1 MVDQLQH
8 ATEALRKALVQV
20 ERLKRTNRALLER
33 SSEPI
38 AIVGMSCRFPGG
50 VDSPESLWQM
60 VADGRDVI
68 SEFPAD
74 RGWDL
79 GALYDPDPDARH
91 KCYVNTGGFV
101 DGVADFDPAF
111 FGIAPSEALA
121 MDPQHRMLLELSW
134 EALERAGI
142 DPSGLRGSATGVFA
156 GLIVQGYGMLAEEIE
171 GYRLTG
177 MTSSVASGRVSYVL
191 GLEGPAVSVDTAC
204 SSSLV
209 ALHMAVQSL
218 RSGECDLALA
228 GGATVN
234 ATPTVFVEFSRHR
247 GLAPDGRC
255 KAYAGAA
262 DGVGWSEGGAI
273 LVVERLSD
281 AQRLGH
287 PVLAVVRGSAVNQDG
302 ASNGL
307 TAPNG
312 PSQQRVVRAALA
324 NAGLAASEV
333 DVVEGHGTGTTL
345 GDPIEAQAL
354 LATYGQDRG
363 SGGPL
368 WLGSVKSNMGHTQA
382 AAGVA
387 GVIKMVQAMRH
398 EMLPAT
404 LHVDEPSPHVD
415 WSAGAVSLLTEA
427 QPWGAE
433 RPRRAGVSSFGISGT
448 NAHVI
453 IEAVPAQP
461 TREAGPAQP
470 VVPWVV
476 SAKSATALAA
486 QAARLAEYLRARDE
500 LDVAD
505 VGWTLAG
512 RATFEHRAVVVATD
526 RDRLLAGLDELANDD
541 PAGTILR
548 GTATPAGKT
557 VFVFPGQGSQWLGM
571 GIELLDSAPVFAQ
584 QIRACD
590 EAFSEFVDWSLTDVL
605 RGAAGAPGMDRVDVV
620 QPVLFAVMVSLA
632 ELWKS
637 VGVNPDAV
645 IGHSQGEIA
654 AAYIAG
660 ALSLR
665 DAARVVTLRSKLL
678 RSLAG
683 PGGMLSIACSTE
695 RARELLAPYGNRVSI
710 AAVNGRSAVVVSG
723 DVAALDELVGFC
735 ADLELRTRRIDVDY
749 ASHSVEVEAIR
760 DDLAE
765 ALSGVEPR
773 SSRIAFFST
782 VTGSRLDTAGLDADY
797 WYRNI
802 RQTVQFDQAV
812 RSASEHGYRTF
823 IESSPHPALLA
834 GIEDTANHQAGR
846 DAEATVIPTL
856 GRDDGGLD
864 RFLTSAAT
872 AFVAGVGVQWRGV
885 LDGAGFVELPTYAFD
900 RRRFWLSGEGVGA
913 DATGLGLGASEHPL
927 LHAVVELPSSG
938 GVVLTGRL
946 SPSQQGWLTDHAV
959 SGAVVFPGAGFVELA
974 IRAGDEVGCSTVDEL
989 TLQAPLMLP
998 VKDSGA
1004 GSVAVQVV
1012 VGPAAETGQ
1021 RVVSIFSRPDTG
1033 SGWVCH
1039 AEGTLST
1046 GAVEPGADLSAWPP
1060 VGAVAVDA
1068 ADGYEQLAA
1077 RGYGYGPAFRGL
1089 TAAWVRGDE
1098 VFAEVRLPD
1107 AAGSVNGY
1115 GVHPALLDAAMHA
1128 LVIGHQIADH
1138 TDEVVLPFSW
1148 QGVSLHAAGASAVR
1162 ARIAPAGTSAV
1173 SIELADGLGLP
1184 VLSVRAMVA
1193 RSVSERQLRA
1203 AVSASGPDRLFEV
1216 EWSPATA
1223 GTADTPAHEVF
1234 ESLAAEEDPVT
1245 GSYRR
1250 THEAL
1255 AAVQSWLAA
1264 HDSGVLVVAT
1274 RGAVGLAGED
1284 VPDLAGAAVWGLV
1297 RSAQTEH
1304 PGRIVLVDSD
1314 AALDNSAIATVLAVG
1329 EPQVL
1334 LRDGTAHTARVRG
1347 SRAVD
1352 GIMTPPE
1359 SGPWRLGISSAGTFE
1374 NLQLEPVPNA
1384 DAPLEPGQVRVAL
1397 RAIATNFRD
1406 VMITLGMFTHEALLG
1421 GEGAGVVVEVGPGV
1435 TEFEVGDSV
1444 YGFFPDGS
1452 GTLVP
1457 GDVRLLQHKP
1467 ADWSYAE
1474 AAGISAVFTTAYMAF
1489 IHLAEVRPGQR
1500 VLVHAAAGGVGMAA
1514 VQLARHLGLEVFAT
1528 ASRGKWDTLRAMG
1541 FDDDHISDSRSLD
1554 FEDKFRSI
1562 TAGRGFDVVLDSL
1575 AGDFVDAS
1583 LRLVAPGGIFLEMG
1597 KTDIRDPGAVAQ
1609 EYPSVRY
1616 RAFDLFEPGRPRM
1629 HQWMLELAGLF
1640 DAGVLKPLPV
1650 TTFDVRRGRAALR
1663 YLSQARHI
1671 GKVVMTLPSGPG
1683 PGRLASGTVLI
1694 TGGTGMAGSTLARHL
1709 VAHHGVEDLALL
1721 SRRGPDAPGAAELI
1735 SELEAAG
1742 ARARVIACDAADR
1755 PALAAVI
1762 TELAATRPLSGVIH
1776 AAGVLDD
1783 AMVTSLTPERV
1794 DAVLAAKID
1803 AAWNLHELTRD
1814 LNLSAFVMFS
1824 SMAGLVG
1831 SSGQGNY
1838 GAANSFLDGL
1848 AAHRRAHGLPAIS
1861 LGWGLW
1867 DQASAMTG
1875 GLDAADRA
1883 RLGRDGILALSSDEA
1898 MELFDTALIVDQPFL
1913 APARIDLGA
1922 LRAHAVAVPP
1932 MFADLVNAPTRR
1944 RVDDSLAAAK
1954 SKSALAHRLEGLSE
1968 AEQHAV
1974 LLDLVRS
1981 HIATVLGN
1989 TSAEAIDPD
1998 KAFQELGFDSL
2009 TAVEMR
2015 NRLKTA
2021 TGLSLSP
2028 TLIFDYPTPNGL
2040 AGYIRAE
2047 LAGAP
2052 QEIKH
2057 APVARATEDD
2067 PIVIVGM
2074 SCRYPGGVN
2083 SPEDLWQMLTEGRD
2097 VLSEFPTDRGWDLA
2111 GVYNP
2116 DPDVPGTCYTR
2127 TGGFVDGVA
2136 DFDPAFFGIAP
2147 SEALAM
2153 DPQQRMFL
2161 ELSWEALERAGIE
2174 PGALR
2179 GSATGMFAGVYTQGY
2194 GIDAAPTAEGFRL
2207 TGQSSSVAS
2216 GRVSYVLGLEGPAV
2230 SVDTACSSSLVA
2242 LHMAVQSL
2250 RSGEC
2255 DLALAGGVTVNAT
2268 PDIFVEFSRMR
2279 GLSVDGR
2286 CKAYAGAADG
2296 TGFSEGGGMLV
2307 VERLSDAQRLGHP
2320 VLAVVRGSAV
2330 NQDGASNGLT
2340 APNGPSQQ
2348 RVVRA
2353 ALANAGLAASEVDV
2367 VEGHGTGTTLGDP
2380 IEAQALLATYGQ
2392 DRGSGGPLWLGSVKS
2407 NMGHTQAAAG
2417 VAGVIKMVQAMRHEM
2432 LPATLHVDEP
2442 SPHVDWS
2449 AGAVSLLTEAQ
2460 PWGAERPRR
2469 AGVSSFGI
2477 SGTNAHVI
2485 IEAVPSETRPSPVQV
2500 TERPAVPVLPWVV
2513 SAKSPSALK
2522 SQAAR
2527 LATHL
2532 RDQPDLDVADVA
2544 WTLAG
2549 RSTFEQRAVIVGD
2562 DRDRLLA
2569 GLDELAADE
2578 LAPSIVRGTAAPG
2591 GKTVFV
2597 FPGQGSQL
2605 LGMGRGLHGA
2615 YPIFAEAFDAVLA
2628 ELDQHL
2634 LRPLRDVMWGNDESL
2649 LNTTEFAQPALF
2661 AVEVALFRLLESW
2674 GIHPDFVM
2682 GHSIGELSAAH
2693 AAGVLSLK
2701 NAAVLVAARGRFMQA
2716 LPAGGAM
2723 IAVQATEDEVRPLL
2737 VSSEEAG
2744 VGIAAVNGPASV
2756 VISGAEG
2763 AVTAIADRLRA
2774 DGRRVHQLAV
2784 SHAFHSPLMD
2794 AMIDEFGTVAA
2805 GLTVGK
2811 PTIPIVSNVTGQ
2823 LAADD
2828 FGTAAY
2834 WKRHVRDA
2842 VRFAD
2847 SVRFVHAAG
2856 GNRFLEVGP
2865 SSGLTASIEETLADN
2880 AVAEISAMSALRK
2893 DRPEPVAL
2901 VNTVAQGFVAGMAV
2915 DWRGAIGAANLVEL
2929 PTYAFDRRRFWLA
2942 RDDAPADAVGLG
2954 LAPGEH
2960 ALLGAVVELP
2970 ASGGVVLTG
2979 RLSPG
2984 TQGWLSDHAVG
2995 GVVLFPGA
3003 GFVELAIRA
3012 GDEVGCGIVDELN
3025 LAAPLV
3031 LPAGTSVAV
3040 QVVVG
3045 GPDDSGAR
3053 AVSVFSRGEA
3063 GSGWSLHAEGVLR
3076 AGSVQP
3082 GTDLSAWP
3090 PVGAVPVEVGDG
3102 YDQLAERGYGYGP
3115 AFRGLTSMW
3124 RRGDEIFAEV
3134 TLPSDAGVSVTGFG
3148 VHPVMLDAALHAVIL
3163 ASDGDEH
3170 APGSILV
3177 PFSWQQVSLHAAG
3190 AAAVR
3195 ARIARVSPS
3204 AVSIELADGLGLPVL
3219 SVASMVAR
3227 PVTDQQLLAAV
3238 SNAGPDR
3245 LFELIWSAQPS
3256 SAVQPVSVSA
3266 WGTPASGE
3274 TQEGEAERSVVLFE
3288 SQPVPGD
3295 VITEVYAA
3303 TRAVLPVLQSW
3314 LSRDGAGT
3322 LIVATRG
3329 AMTLPGEDVTD
3340 LAGAAVWG
3348 LVRSAQTEHPG
3359 RIVLVDTDAPLDPDA
3374 IAAVLA
3380 VGEPQALLRNGMVHT
3395 ARVLGSRAV
3404 GALLTPPEDGPWRLG
3419 MSSYGTIE
3427 NLRIERI
3434 PDADAPLGPGQVR
3447 VALSAIAA
3455 NFRDVM
3461 IALGLYPDPDAI
3473 MGIEAAGV
3481 ITETALQNGRFAVG
3495 DRVMG
3500 LFPDGTGTIARTD
3513 ERLLVKVPA
3522 GWSHTAAA
3530 TASVVFATAR
3540 YALVDLA
3547 AAKPGQRML
3556 VHAAAGGVGMA
3567 AVQLARQIGLE
3578 VFATASR
3585 GKWDTL
3591 RAMGF
3596 DDDHIADSRSLEFED
3611 KFRAV
3616 TGRTGVAG
3624 MDIVLDS
3631 LSGDFVDASL
3641 RLVAPGGVFLEMG
3654 KTDIRDPQVVAR
3666 DHSGVRYRA
3675 FDLFEAG
3682 PDRIAQM
3689 LDELAAMFAED
3700 VLRPLPVTRFDV
3712 RRAPA
3717 ALRYLSQ
3724 ARHVGKVV
3732 MTMPD
3737 AWTTGT
3743 VLITGATGM
3752 AGSAVARHVVTRHGA
3767 RNVVLVS
3774 RRGLDAP
3781 GAAELVAELTAAGAH
3796 AEAVACDA
3804 ADREALAKV
3813 IADIPMQ
3820 RPLTGVIHA
3829 AGVLDDA
3836 VVTSLNPE
3844 RMGAV
3849 LRSKVDAA
3857 WNLHDLTRDL
3867 DVSAFVMFSSIAGL
3881 AGASGQ
3887 ANYAAGNSFLD
3898 GLAAHRRAHGLPAI
3912 SLGWGLWDQ
3921 ASAMTGALG
3930 AADLARFGRDGIVA
3944 MSSGEALELMDT
3956 ALIVDEPF
3964 MLPAHIDLAALRV
3977 KFDSGTLPPMF
3988 VDLINAPTR
3997 RQVDDSLAAAKSKSA
4012 LLQRLEGLPEDE
4024 QQAILLD
4031 LVRSHIAT
4039 VLGSSSPEAIH
4050 PDRAFQELGF
4060 DSLTAVEMRN
4070 RLKAA
4075 TGLAL
4080 SPTLIFDYPNSAA
4093 LAGYMHRELLGASEH
4108 TTAAPAPG
4116 EAEIQRVVGSI
4127 PVKRLRQ
4134 AGVLELLLALADES
4148 SGNGQAAAP
4157 ATTEKN
4163 IADMDLDDLVNAA
4176 LLDDDDE

>member
-1 MVDQLQH
+1 VDQLQH

-33 SSEPI
+33 ASEPI

-50 VDSPESLWQM
+50 VDTPESLWQM

-68 SEFPAD
+68 SDFPTD

-79 GALYDPDPDARH
+79 AGLFDPDPDMRH
-91 KCYVNTGGFV
+91 KTYARTGGFV
-101 DGVADFDPAF
+101 DDVADFDPAF
-111 FGIAPSEALA
+111 FGIAPTEALA

-234 ATPTVFVEFSRHR
+234 ATPTVFIEFSRHR
-247 GLAPDGRC
+247 GLSPDGRC

-262 DGVGWSEGGAI
+262 DGVGWSEGGAL

-281 AQRLGH
+281 ARRLGH

-312 PSQQRVVRAALA
+312 PSQQRVVRTALA
-324 NAGLAASEV
+324 NAGLSATEV

-354 LATYGQDRG
+354 LATYGQDRTE
-363 SGGPL
+363 PL
-368 WLGSVKSNMGHTQA
+368 WLGSIKSNMGHTQA

-398 EMLPAT
+398 EVLPAT
-404 LHVDEPSPHVD
+404 LHVDQPSPHVD
-415 WSAGAVSLLTEA
+415 WSAGSVSLLSEA
-427 QPWGAE
+427 RPWPAAD
-433 RPRRAGVSSFGISGT
+433 RMRRAGVSSFGISGT

-453 IEAVPAQP
+453 VESAPAEDS
-461 TREAGPAQP
+461 REATPAP
-470 VVPWVV
+470 VVVPWVL
-476 SAKSATALAA
+476 SAKSLSALGS
-486 QAARLAEYLRARDE
+486 QAARLAAHVGADDS

-505 VGWTLAG
+505 VAWSLAG
-512 RATFEHRAVVVATD
+512 RATFEHRAVVVARD
-526 RDRLLAGLDELANDD
+526 RDQLLAGLEDLAGDN
-541 PAGTILR
+541 PSASIVR
-548 GTATPAGKT
+548 GAALPAGKH
-557 VFVFPGQGSQWLGM
+557 VFVFPGQGSQWVGM
-571 GIELLDSAPVFAQ
+571 GIELLDTAPVFAQ
-584 QIRACD
+584 QIEACA
-590 EAFSEFVDWSLTDVL
+590 EVFSEFVDWSLIDVL
-605 RGAAGAPGMDRVDVV
+605 RGAPGAPGMDRVDVV
-620 QPVLFAVMVSLA
+620 QPVLFAVMVSLT

-654 AAYIAG
+654 AAYVAG

-678 RSLAG
+678 RTLAH
-683 PGGMLSIACSTE
+683 PGGMVSIACSTE
-695 RARELLAPYGNRVSI
+695 RARELLAPYGNRISI

-723 DVAALDELVGFC
+723 DVAALEELIGFC

-749 ASHSVEVEAIR
+749 ASHSIEVEAIR
-760 DDLAE
+760 DELTEVLA
-765 ALSGVEPR
+765 GIEPR
-773 SSRIAFFST
+773 SSRTAFFST
-782 VTGSRLDTAGLDADY
+782 VTGSRLDTAGLDAAY

-812 RSASEHGYRTF
+812 RTACEHGYRTF
-823 IESSPHPALLA
+823 IESSPHPALIA
-834 GIEDTANHQAGR
+834 GIEDTFNDTGAAG
-846 DAEATVIPTL
+846 DTEAIVVPTL
-856 GRDDGGLD
+856 GRDDGGLE

-872 AFVAGVGVQWRGV
+872 AFVAGVTVNWRGV
-885 LDGAGFVELPTYAFD
+885 SGGAGFVELPTYAFE
-900 RRRFWLSGEGVGA
+900 RRRFWLSGEGIGA
-913 DATGLGLGASEHPL
+913 DVAGLGLGASEHAL
-927 LHAVVELPSSG
+927 LGAVVELPSSG
-938 GVVLTGRL
+938 EVVLTGRL
-946 SPSQQGWLTDHAV
+946 SPSVHGWLADHAV
-959 SGAVVFPGAGFVELA
+959 SGTVVFPGAGFVELA

-998 VKDSGA
+998 VGDSGF

-1012 VGPAAETGQ
+1012 VGAGEESGQ
-1021 RVVSIFSRPDTG
+1021 RSVAIFSRADAG
-1033 SGWVCH
+1033 SAWVCH
-1039 AEGTLST
+1039 AEGALSS
-1046 GAVEPGADLSAWPP
+1046 APVEPSADLSAWPP
-1060 VGAVAVDA
+1060 AGAVAVDA
-1068 ADGYEQLAA
+1068 SDGYEKLAA
-1077 RGYGYGPAFRGL
+1077 RGYGYGPAFKGL
-1089 TAAWVRGDE
+1089 TATWVRGDE

-1107 AAGSVNGY
+1107 AAGGVSGF
-1115 GVHPALLDAAMHA
+1115 GVHPALLDAAMHSMVMA
-1128 LVIGHQIADH
+1128 HQAADE
-1138 TDEVVLPFSW
+1138 TDVVLPFSW

-1162 ARIAPAGTSAV
+1162 ARIAPAGPSGV

-1184 VLSVRAMVA
+1184 VLTVGTMVA
-1193 RSVSERQLRA
+1193 RPVNEQQLRA
-1203 AVSASGPDRLFEV
+1203 AISGSGPDRLFEV
-1216 EWSPATA
+1216 VWSAAPATA
-1223 GTADTPAHEVF
+1223 GTNPVPSHQLL
-1234 ESLAAEEDPVT
+1234 ESFATERDPVAA
-1245 GSYRR
+1245 SYQRA
-1250 THEAL
+1250 HQVL
-1255 AAVQSWLAA
+1255 AAVQSWLTER
-1264 HDSGVLVVAT
+1264 DSGILVVAT
-1274 RGAVGLAGED
+1274 RGAMGLPGED
-1284 VPDLAGAAVWGLV
+1284 VTDLAGAAVWGLV

-1314 AALDNSAIATVLAVG
+1314 APLDDDATAAVLAAG

-1334 LRDGTAHTARVRG
+1334 LRGATIYTARVIG

-1352 GIMTPPE
+1352 GILVPPADV
-1359 SGPWRLGISSAGTFE
+1359 PWRLGISSAGTFE
-1374 NLQLEPVPNA
+1374 NLRLEPVPNA
-1384 DAPLEPGQVRVAL
+1384 DAPLEAGHVRVAL

-1406 VMITLGMFTHEALLG
+1406 VMITLGMFTHDALLG
-1421 GEGAGVVVEVGPGV
+1421 GEGAGDVVEVGPGV
-1435 TEFEVGDSV
+1435 TEFAVGDSV

-1457 GDVRLLQHKP
+1457 GDVRLLLKKP
-1467 ADWSYAE
+1467 DDWSYAE
-1474 AAGISAVFTTAYMAF
+1474 AAAISAVFTTAYMAF
-1489 IHLAEVRPGQR
+1489 IHLADVKPGQR

-1514 VQLARHLGLEVFAT
+1514 VQLARHLGLEVFGT

-1541 FDDDHISDSRSLD
+1541 FDDDHIGDSRSLD
-1554 FEDKFRSI
+1554 FEEKFR
-1562 TAGRGFDVVLDSL
+1562 TVTGGRGMDVVLDSL
-1575 AGDFVDAS
+1575 AGEFVDAS
-1583 LRLVAPGGIFLEMG
+1583 LRLVAPGGVFLEMG
-1597 KTDIRDPGAVAQ
+1597 KTDIRDPGVVAR
-1609 EYPSVRY
+1609 EYPGVRY

-1629 HQWMLELAGLF
+1629 HEWMLELAGLF
-1640 DAGVLKPLPV
+1640 DAGVLRPLPV
-1650 TTFDVRRGRAALR
+1650 TTFDVRRARTALR

-1671 GKVVMTLPSGPG
+1671 GKVVMTLPDSWT
-1683 PGRLASGTVLI
+1683 AGTVLI

-1709 VAHHGVEDLALL
+1709 VTHHGVRNLMLL
-1721 SRRGPDAPGAAELI
+1721 SRRGPDAPGSADLVAELE
-1735 SELEAAG
+1735 SAG
-1742 ARARVIACDAADR
+1742 ARVKVVACDAADR
-1755 PALAAVI
+1755 VALAAVI
-1762 TELAATRPLSGVIH
+1762 ADIPAQHPLSGVVH

-1783 AMVTSLTPERV
+1783 AMVTSLTPDRV
-1794 DAVLAAKID
+1794 DPVLRAKID

-1814 LNLSAFVMFS
+1814 LDVSAFVMFS
-1824 SMAGLVG
+1824 SMAALVG
-1831 SSGQGNY
+1831 SSGQANY
-1838 GAANSFLDGL
+1838 AAGNSFLDGL

-1875 GLDAADRA
+1875 GLDAADLA

-1898 MELFDTALIVDQPFL
+1898 MELFDTALIVDEPFM
-1913 APARIDLGA
+1913 APARIDLAA
-1922 LRAHAVAVPP
+1922 LRAHAAAVPP
-1932 MFADLVNAPTRR
+1932 MFTDLINAPARR
-1944 RVDDSLAAAK
+1944 QVDDSLAAAK
-1954 SKSALAHRLEGLSE
+1954 SKSALAHRLHGLPE
-1968 AEQHAV
+1968 PEQHAV

-1989 TSAEAIDPD
+1989 TTAEAIDPD
-1998 KAFQELGFDSL
+1998 KAFQDLGFDSL

-2021 TGLSLSP
+2021 TGLALSP

-2040 AGYIRAE
+2040 ASYIRHE
-2047 LAGAP
+2047 LAGVP
-2052 QEIKH
+2052 QEIGH
-2057 APVARATEDD
+2057 TPVVHVTGDD

-2074 SCRYPGGVN
+2074 SCRYPGGVT
-2083 SPEDLWQMLTEGRD
+2083 SPEDLWEMLTEGRD
-2097 VLSEFPTDRGWDLA
+2097 VLSEFPSDRGWDLD

-2161 ELSWEALERAGIE
+2161 ELSWEALERTGIE

-2179 GSATGMFAGVYTQGY
+2179 GSATGIFAGVYTQGY
-2194 GIDAAPTAEGFRL
+2194 GMGAAPTAEGFRL

-2242 LHMAVQSL
+2242 LHMAAQSL

-2307 VERLSDAQRLGHP
+2307 VERLSDARRLGHP
-2320 VLAVVRGSAV
+2320 VLAVVRASAI

-2353 ALANAGLAASEVDV
+2353 ALANAGLSAAEVDV

-2392 DRGSGGPLWLGSVKS
+2392 NRAEPLWLGSIKS

-2417 VAGVIKMVQAMRHEM
+2417 VAGVIKMVLAMRHEL
-2432 LPATLHVDEP
+2432 LPATLHVDGP

-2449 AGAVSLLTEAQ
+2449 IGSVSLLTEAR
-2460 PWGAERPRR
+2460 PWPAAGRVHR

-2485 IEAVPSETRPSPVQV
+2485 IEAAPAEPHPVVDRPK
-2500 TERPAVPVLPWVV
+2500 VPVLPWVV
-2513 SAKSPSALK
+2513 SAKSLSALG
-2522 SQAAR
+2522 SHACR
-2527 LATHL
+2527 LAAHI
-2532 RDQPDLDVADVA
+2532 RADSELDVADVA

-2549 RSTFEQRAVIVGD
+2549 RSNFEHRAVVAGA
-2562 DRDRLLA
+2562 DRDQLLA
-2569 GLDELAADE
+2569 GLDELATGDVG
-2578 LAPSIVRGTAAPG
+2578 SVVQGTAPQG

-2597 FPGQGSQL
+2597 FPGQGSQI
-2605 LGMGRGLHGA
+2605 LGMGMGLHAG
-2615 YPIFAEAFDAVLA
+2615 YPVFAEAFNTVVG
-2628 ELDQHL
+2628 ELDRHL
-2634 LRPLRDVMWGNDESL
+2634 LRPLREVMWGHDEDL

-2661 AVEVALFRLLESW
+2661 AMEVALFRLLESW
-2674 GIHPDFVM
+2674 GIRPDFVL
-2682 GHSIGELSAAH
+2682 GHSIGELAAAH
-2693 AAGVLSLK
+2693 VAGVLSLE

-2723 IAVQATEDEVRPLL
+2723 IAVQATESEVRPLL
-2737 VSSEEAG
+2737 VPE
-2744 VGIAAVNGPASV
+2744 VGIAAINGPGSV
-2756 VISGAEG
+2756 VISGAEDK
-2763 AVTAIADRLRA
+2763 VTAIADRLRA

-2794 AMIDEFGTVAA
+2794 PMIDEFGTVAA
-2805 GLTVGK
+2805 GLAIDR

-2823 LAADD
+2823 LAGDD
-2828 FGTAAY
+2828 FATAAY
-2834 WKRHVRDA
+2834 WKRHVREA

-2847 SVRFVHAAG
+2847 SVRFAHSAG
-2856 GNRFLEVGP
+2856 GTRFLEVGP
-2865 SSGLTASIEETLADN
+2865 SSGLTASIEETLAD
-2880 AVAEISAMSALRK
+2880 APVITMSALRK
-2893 DRPEPVAL
+2893 DRPEPETLTNAI
-2901 VNTVAQGFVAGMAV
+2901 AQGFAAGMNV
-2915 DWRGAIGAANLVEL
+2915 DWRAAIGQASFVDL
-2929 PTYAFDRRRFWLA
+2929 PTYTFERRRFWLSSDGA
-2942 RDDAPADAVGLG
+2942 AVDAAGLG
-2954 LAPGEH
+2954 LAASEH
-2960 ALLGAVVELP
+2960 PLLGAVVELP

-2984 TQGWLSDHAVG
+2984 VQTWLNDHAVG
-2995 GVVLFPGA
+2995 GVVLFAGA

-3012 GDEVGCGIVDELN
+3012 GDEVGCGVVDELN

-3031 LPAGTSVAV
+3031 LPAGGSVAI

-3045 GPDDSGAR
+3045 GADDSGTR
-3053 AVSVFSRGEA
+3053 AVSIFSRAEA
-3063 GSGWSLHAEGVLR
+3063 GSGWSLHAEGMLR
-3076 AGSVQP
+3076 TGSSEP
-3082 GTDLSAWP
+3082 SADLSAWP
-3090 PVGAVPVEVGDG
+3090 PVGAVPVDIGDG
-3102 YDQLAERGYGYGP
+3102 YDRLAERGYGYGP

-3124 RRGDEIFAEV
+3124 RRGDEVFAEV
-3134 TLPSDAGVSVTGFG
+3134 TLPADAGVSVAGFG

-3163 ASDGDEH
+3163 ASDSHEL
-3170 APGSILV
+3170 AEGSMMV

-3195 ARIARVSPS
+3195 ARIVPVGDASAGGS
-3204 AVSIELADGLGLPVL
+3204 STAVSIELADGLGLPVL

-3238 SNAGPDR
+3238 SSSGPDR
-3245 LFELIWSAQPS
+3245 LFEVIWSAPPS
-3256 SAVQPVSVSA
+3256 SSVQPVSVSA
-3266 WGTPASGE
+3266 WGATELEAA
-3274 TQEGEAERSVVLFE
+3274 EGQRSAVVFE
-3288 SQPVPGD
+3288 SAPVVDD
-3295 VITEVYAA
+3295 VLAGVYAA

-3314 LSRDGAGT
+3314 LAREGAGT
-3322 LIVATRG
+3322 LVVATRG
-3329 AMTLPGEDVTD
+3329 AMTLPGEKITD

-3359 RIVLVDTDAPLDPDA
+3359 RIVLVDTDAALDEDA
-3374 IAAVLA
+3374 VAAVLA
-3380 VGEPQALLRNGMVHT
+3380 TGEPQLLVRGAKIYL
-3395 ARVLGSRAV
+3395 ARVHGSRAV
-3404 GALLTPPEDGPWRLG
+3404 GGLLVPPGDGPWRLG
-3419 MSSYGTIE
+3419 MSSRGTFE
-3427 NLRIERI
+3427 NLRLERI
-3434 PDADAPLGPGQVR
+3434 PDADAPLGPGQIR

-3461 IALGLYPDPDAI
+3461 IALGLYPDPDAV
-3473 MGIEAAGV
+3473 MGIEASGV
-3481 ITETALQNGRFAVG
+3481 VVETASQDGRFAIG

-3500 LFPDGTGTIARTD
+3500 LFPDGTGTIATTD
-3513 ERLLVKVPA
+3513 QRLLVKMPA

-3530 TASVVFATAR
+3530 TTTVVFATAY
-3540 YALVDLA
+3540 YALLDLA
-3547 AAKPGQRML
+3547 AAKPGQRVL

-3567 AVQLARQIGLE
+3567 AVQLARHLGLE

-3596 DDDHIADSRSLEFED
+3596 DDDHISDSRSLEFED

-3616 TGRTGVAG
+3616 TAGRG
-3624 MDIVLDS
+3624 MDVVLDS
-3631 LSGDFVDASL
+3631 LAGDFVDASL
-3641 RLVAPGGVFLEMG
+3641 RLVASGGIFLEMG
-3654 KTDIRDPQVVAR
+3654 KTDIREPGVIAEE
-3666 DHSGVRYRA
+3666 HPGVRYRA

-3682 PDRIAQM
+3682 PERIQQM
-3689 LDELAAMFAED
+3689 LDELAALFGED

-3732 MTMPD
+3732 MTLPFGPGGGLG
-3737 AWTTGT
+3737 TGT
-3743 VLITGATGM
+3743 VLITGGTGM
-3752 AGSAVARHVVTRHGA
+3752 AGSALARHVVSRYGA

-3781 GAAELVAELTAAGAH
+3781 GAAELLTELGATG
-3796 AEAVACDA
+3796 AQVQVVACDV

-3813 IADIPMQ
+3813 ITDIPVQ
-3820 RPLTGVIHA
+3820 RPLSGVIHA
-3829 AGVLDDA
+3829 AGMLDDA
-3836 VVTSLNPE
+3836 VISSLTPE
-3844 RMGAV
+3844 RVDSV
-3849 LRSKVDAA
+3849 LRAKVDGA
-3857 WNLHDLTRDL
+3857 WNLHELTRDL
-3867 DVSAFVMFSSIAGL
+3867 DVSAFVLFSSMAGL

-3887 ANYAAGNSFLD
+3887 ANYAAANSFLD
-3898 GLAAHRRAHGLPAI
+3898 GLAVHRRSYGLPAM

-3921 ASAMTGALG
+3921 TSAMTGALG
-3930 AADLARFGRDGIVA
+3930 AADRARFGRDGILA
-3944 MSSGEALELMDT
+3944 MSSDQALELMDT

-3964 MLPAHIDLAALRV
+3964 LLPAHIDLAALRV
-3977 KFDSGTLPPMF
+3977 KFDGGTLPPMF

-4024 QQAILLD
+4024 QYDVLLD
-4031 LVRSHIAT
+4031 LVRSNIAT
-4039 VLGSSSPEAIH
+4039 VLGNSSPESID
-4050 PDRAFQELGF
+4050 PERAFQELGF

-4070 RLKAA
+4070 RLKSA

-4080 SPTLIFDYPNSAA
+4080 SPTLIFDYPNCAA
-4093 LAGYMHRELLGASEH
+4093 LAGYMHQELIETSEQS
-4108 TTAAPAPG
+4108 TPVAVPG
-4116 EAEIQRVVGSI
+4116 EAEIQRVVGAI

-4134 AGVLELLLALADES
+4134 AGVLELLLALATED
-4148 SGNGQAAAP
+4148 GTTQAVAAG
-4157 ATTEKN
+4157 ASTEKD
-4163 IADMDLDDLVNAA
+4163 IADMDLDALVNAA
-4176 LLDDDDE
+4176 LMDDDE